1 MNPVRRD
8 QKELVLNGVAVSP
21 GIVFGRAFVLYGDA
35 VKVELKGVRSDAV
48 QDEIEKFLTALER
61 TREELQG
68 FRNLA
73 AQRLG
78 EKDAAIFEVH
88 QMLLQDEAVRD
99 EIITRIRE
107 EKKNAD
113 HIVAETIAKYE
124 AIFDGATDEYFRARA
139 ADLRDI
145 KWRVIRHIQGTEA
158 FKPESITE
166 PVILIAR
173 DLTPSDTIKLDR
185 SKVLGFATELGSRT
199 SHAAILARSL
209 KVPSVVGLV
218 EACQNSSSG
227 TMVILD
233 GNAGVLI
240 LNPGSETLNRYRKLQ
255 REYNRFENNLSRI
268 RLLPARTKD
277 GKEIELSANIEFF
290 DEIKSVQEAG
300 ARGVGLYRTEYLY
313 LMGEGLPTEEAQTEE
328 YSRIIKALKGN
339 PLTVRTFDIGGDK
352 AQKYF
357 SIPHEANPFLG
368 FRGVRL
374 YQRNEEVFLTQV
386 RAVLRASVHG
396 PVRIMFP
403 MIAAVEELR
412 YCKAIVDHAR
422 KQLTKDGVTFFPDIP
437 IGAMIEVPSA
447 AITTDLIA
455 RECDFISIGTN
466 DLIQYTL
473 AVDRGNKAVS
483 YLYRNFDPAILR
495 FLRNIIRQG
504 HEEGVWVGMCGEMAS
519 DPLATMML
527 IGLGLDEFSVSPVSL
542 LVIKEIIRQVDYDE
556 CENLAIAA
564 MTHDTPQAVE
574 NYILG
579 IMNKRFKHLMFSDTG
594 LS

>member
-1 MNPVRRD
+1 MNPVRRE
-8 QKELVLNGVAVSP
+8 QKELDISGVAVSP
-21 GIVFGRAFVLYGDA
+21 GIVIGKAFVLYGDT
-35 VKVELKGVRSDAV
+35 VKVEPKGIRADAV
-48 QDEIEKFLTALER
+48 QEEVDKFVMALER

-68 FRNLA
+68 FKNEA

-78 EKDAAIFEVH
+78 DKDAAIFEVH
-88 QMLLQDEAVRD
+88 QMLLQDETVRD

-107 EKKNAD
+107 EKRNAD

-124 AIFDGATDEYFRARA
+124 AAFDGAADEYFRARA

-145 KWRVIRHIQGTEA
+145 KWRVIRHIQGEEA
-158 FKPESITE
+158 FKLESLTE

-209 KVPSVVGLV
+209 KVPSVVGLID
-218 EACQNSSSG
+218 ACQISISG
-227 TMVILD
+227 NTVVLD
-233 GNAGVLI
+233 GNAGILI
-240 LNPGSETLNRYRKLQ
+240 VNPSSDTVARYRKLQ
-255 REYNRFENNLSRI
+255 REFNRFENNLSRI
-268 RLLPARTKD
+268 RSLPARTKD

-290 DEIKSVQEAG
+290 DEVKSVQDAG

-313 LMGEGLPTEEAQTEE
+313 LMGDGLPTEQQQIEE
-328 YSRIIKALKGN
+328 YSRILKALRGN
-339 PLTVRTFDIGGDK
+339 PLTLRTFDIGGDK
-352 AQKYF
+352 AQKF
-357 SIPHEANPFLG
+357 FAIQHEANPFLG

-374 YQRNEEVFLTQV
+374 YQRNEPVFLTQV
-386 RAVLRASVHG
+386 RAILTASVHG

-403 MIAAVEELR
+403 MIATVEELR
-412 YCKAIVDHAR
+412 YCKSIVEHAK
-422 KQLTKDGVTFFPDIP
+422 KQLTDEGVAYFPDIP

-455 RECDFISIGTN
+455 KECDFLSIGTN
-466 DLIQYTL
+466 DLIQYTM
-473 AVDRGNKAVS
+473 AVDRGNKTVA

-495 FLRNIIRQG
+495 FIGNIIRQG
-504 HEEGVWVGMCGEMAS
+504 HEQGVWVGMCGEMAS
-519 DPLATMML
+519 DALATMML

-542 LVIKEIIRQVDYDE
+542 LVIKEIIRQVEFDE
-556 CENLAIAA
+556 CQNLATAA
-564 MTHDTPQAVE
+564 MTYDTPQAVE
-574 NYILG
+574 SYIRDV
-579 IMNKRFKHLMFSDTG
+579 MHKKFKHLMFSDTG